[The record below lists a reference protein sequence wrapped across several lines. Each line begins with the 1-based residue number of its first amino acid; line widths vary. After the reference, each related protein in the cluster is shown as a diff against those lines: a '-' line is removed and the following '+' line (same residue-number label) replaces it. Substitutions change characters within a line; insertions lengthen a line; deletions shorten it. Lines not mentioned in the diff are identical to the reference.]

1 MTGKEKEIK
10 KVLDAKLEPLE
21 IEEDIQ
27 ELQRLPYR
35 YRMFVLEYC
44 RTMNAY
50 QAGKNCG
57 YKNGG
62 GHLLQRPEI
71 KLAITKRLQAQARV
85 GLIDKEWVLAEMLHL
100 YEKEESKLEANSAIQ
115 LKILE
120 HIARIMGFN
129 NGDTNVQIMN
139 GTQQINI
146 QIVKPD
152 ENSED

>member
-1 MTGKEKEIK
+1 MTGKEREIGR
-10 KVLDAKLEPLE
+10 VIDAKLEPIE

-35 YRMFVLEYC
+35 WRMFVLEYC
-44 RTMNAY
+44 RTADSF

-62 GHLLQRPEI
+62 GHLLKRPEI
-71 KLAITKRLQAQARV
+71 KLAIIKRMQAQARV
-85 GLIDKEWVLAEMLHL
+85 GLIDKEWVLTELLHL
-100 YEKEESKLEANSAIQ
+100 YEKEESKEEANTPTQ

-120 HIARIMGFN
+120 HISRIMGFN
-129 NGDTNVQIMN
+129 NGDTNVQINN

-146 QIVKPD
+146 QIIKPD
-152 ENSED
+152 EKEDQ